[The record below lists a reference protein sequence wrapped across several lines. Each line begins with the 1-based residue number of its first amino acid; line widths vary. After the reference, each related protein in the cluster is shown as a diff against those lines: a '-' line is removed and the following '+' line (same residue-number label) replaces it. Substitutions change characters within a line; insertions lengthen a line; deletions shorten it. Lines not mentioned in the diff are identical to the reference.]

1 MKTKRQ
7 LKIVR
12 KMQLIIMIIVMV
24 TLACCLFQHANA
36 QTVSFASID
45 GSADRD
51 IYLYNSS
58 GTLLGL
64 YNTTSTG
71 ITLPANESV
80 IFTFK
85 PQTANI
91 MSDPGDW
98 LSVAFAYVQTN
109 IIAIILILF
118 VTGIILGRR

>member
-1 MKTKRQ
+1 
-7 LKIVR
+7 
-12 KMQLIIMIIVMV
+12 MQLIIMIIVMV

-45 GSADRD
+45 GAAERD
-51 IYLYNSS
+51 MYLYNAS